1 MIEKYR
7 VVAPLPVAIP
17 AELKPT
23 TANLELQKDILAKI
37 EIFQQGWGSKVAPS
51 LLGVQPL
58 GVSGGWVK
66 ELWFV
71 REGNGALRYEVTAT
85 PSSTGGT
92 DFKINGPLD

>member
-7 VVAPLPVAIP
+7 VVAPMPIAIP

-85 PSSTGGT
+85 PGSKGGT
-92 DFKINGPLD
+92 DFKIKGPLD